1 MLSPEFYN
9 SVQHFYSEACVIVN
23 MINYYLFSNS
33 QTADLTNAN
42 LEGANL
48 EGANLKVKDD
58 F

>member
-9 SVQHFYSEACVIVN
+9 TVHHFYSEACVN